1 MYSFIL
7 LLFLLIFILSKPY
20 NIRNSIKKCRY
31 QNIILKLYNNDND
44 DNSYKS
50 PLSQKWYR
58 DRQRKISPNLKKIY
72 NTYWSKYGV
81 DLEYGIKINIDK
93 NIYTILD
100 IGFGTGESI
109 IGMFKQS
116 QDISIIGIEI
126 YRAGIAAAIKQL
138 IELEEITK
146 NTENKIKFVRRD
158 VTHFMEYID
167 DDTLNEICVFFPDPW
182 LNEERDIGKRVI
194 RNNML
199 EIFIKKLKPNGLLR
213 ISTDVEN
220 YATYINSTINSYN
233 NNFKLVNYA
242 EHTAGFIFNNTR
254 SKIYRPITKYERIA
268 FNETRN
274 IHEFEYR
281 LEK

>member
-1 MYSFIL
+1 M
-7 LLFLLIFILSKPY
+7 LSKPFV
-20 NIRNSIKKCRY
+20 IIKSSLSTRFKL
-31 QNIILKLYNNDND
+31 NTILNNDNNN
-44 DNSYKS
+44 DNEYKS

-72 NTYWSKYGV
+72 NTYWPIYGL
-81 DLEYGIKINIDK
+81 DLEYGTIINIDK
-93 NIYTILD
+93 DLYTVLD

-116 QDISIIGIEI
+116 PHSLFIGIEI
-126 YRAGIAAAIKQL
+126 YRAGIATAIKQL
-138 IELEEITK
+138 IESGLQ
-146 NTENKIKFVRRD
+146 NTDKIKFVRRD

-167 DDTLNEICVFFPDPW
+167 DDVFNEICIFFPDPW
-182 LNEERDIGKRVI
+182 SNEERDIGKRVI

-199 EIFIKKLKPNGLLR
+199 DIFKKKLKRNGLLR

-220 YATYINSTINSYN
+220 YATYINSTINSYD
-233 NNFKLVNYA
+233 NFKLLTY
-242 EHTAGFIFNNTR
+242 EKHTAGFIFNNI
-254 SKIYRPITKYERIA
+254 SGKIYRPVTKYERIA
-268 FNETRN
+268 LNERRD